1 MSDYDFSTLNDK
13 DFEELVV
20 DLLSA
25 EFGNRIERFKSGKD
39 GGVDGRFFSIDGK
52 EEIIQCKHWIK
63 SGVSALIQS
72 LSKTELA
79 KVHKLKPQKYF
90 LITSLSLSRDN
101 KIKIKNIFKDYIK
114 IDNQILGKEDLND
127 LLKKHSNVE
136 RNHYKLWISSTTV
149 LETII
154 HADII
159 GTSRYKLDEINSKS
173 IKYVVTENHSEAINI
188 LEEKGSLIISGLPGI
203 GKTTLADQIC
213 RSYLAQGFDF
223 YYIEDSISS
232 IEKVYKEEKSQIFY
246 FDDFLG
252 SNYLEAIENKED
264 SKISAFIRR
273 VEKIRTKDLY

>member
-1 MSDYDFSTLNDK
+1 MSYYDFSTLNDK
-13 DFEELVV
+13 DFLELVV

-63 SGVSALIQS
+63 SGISALIGS
-72 LSKTELA
+72 LLSKTELA

-90 LITSLSLSRDN
+90 LSTSLSLSRDN
-101 KIKIKNIFKDYIK
+101 KITIKNIFKDYIK
-114 IDNQILGKEDLND
+114 IDNQILGKEDLNH

-149 LETII
+149 LETIF

-173 IKYVVTENHSEAINI
+173 IKYVITENHIEAINI
-188 LEEKGSLIISGLPGI
+188 LEENGSLIISALPGN
-203 GKTTLADQIC
+203 A
-213 RSYLAQGFDF
+213 
-223 YYIEDSISS
+223 
-232 IEKVYKEEKSQIFY
+232 
-246 FDDFLG
+246 
-252 SNYLEAIENKED
+252 
-264 SKISAFIRR
+264 
-273 VEKIRTKDLY
+273 